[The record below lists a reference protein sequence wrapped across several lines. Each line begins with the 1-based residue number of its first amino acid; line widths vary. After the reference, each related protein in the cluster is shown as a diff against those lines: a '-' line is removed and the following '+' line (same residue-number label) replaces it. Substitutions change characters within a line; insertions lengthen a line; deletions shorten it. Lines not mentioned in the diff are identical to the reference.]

1 MLEDLRKLSE
11 IDQSGTSDEEPMT
24 IQQSGGFFTTL
35 APQLLGELKFRWQVY
50 GCSASSTVG

>member
-1 MLEDLRKLSE
+1 MLEDLKKLSE
-11 IDQSGTSDEEPMT
+11 FDQSGTFGGKPVT
-24 IQQSGGFFTTL
+24 IQQSSGFFITL